1 MIMNKYVETKID
13 DTEAIITRYHTNK
26 QTNKQTGRQTNKK
39 AKKNHRN
46 RLCNKQTSV
55 CIVLIQG
62 NKNCLMKFVAVSA
75 KMLKSIKCLTKI
87 LFNIVDLCLFPS
99 FCSLFKRRLEN
110 VTKVFISEVVWQ
122 TLKFQ
127 SL

>member
-1 MIMNKYVETKID
+1 MIMNKYIERKID
-13 DTEAIITRYHTNK
+13 YTEAIITRYHTSKQTNK
-26 QTNKQTGRQTNKK
+26 QTNKQKSKK
-39 AKKNHRN
+39 THRN
-46 RLCNKQTSV
+46 RLCNKQTCV

-62 NKNCLMKFVAVSA
+62 NKNSLMKFVAVSA
-75 KMLKSIKCLTKI
+75 KMLKSVKCLTKI
-87 LFNIVDLCLFPS
+87 LFNIVDLCLFPF

-110 VTKVFISEVVWQ
+110 VTKEFKSEVVWQ